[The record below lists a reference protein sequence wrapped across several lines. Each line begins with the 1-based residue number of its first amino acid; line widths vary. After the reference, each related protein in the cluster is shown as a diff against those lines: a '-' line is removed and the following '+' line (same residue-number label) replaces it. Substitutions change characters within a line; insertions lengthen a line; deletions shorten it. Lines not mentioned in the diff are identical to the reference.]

1 MRYVPMRIF
10 LALILTLGL
19 ATGGCA
25 WFSSSDSSDTQ
36 TPATQ
41 PEDQVA
47 ASEAAP
53 EPAPAK
59 AAPGKSKSK
68 AKAEK
73 AAPQK
78 SGKASKGPK
87 SEAEISAELNTVGHK
102 LAAQAARTV
111 MPSKASK
118 EVRKDGKDYVAS
130 YVEVDATNLTTELRP
145 GAKGQYVGFIR
156 YLEKVYECRGASKK
170 EALSAPC
177 QQVRTRRLNE
187 LIRYDGKAWQ
197 F

>member
-1 MRYVPMRIF
+1 MRIF

-25 WFSSSDSSDTQ
+25 WFSSSESSDTQ
-36 TPATQ
+36 TPAAQ
-41 PEDQVA
+41 PEDQAA

-59 AAPGKSKSK
+59 VDSGKSKSK
-68 AKAEK
+68 KAEK
-73 AAPQK
+73 VTAQK
-78 SGKASKGPK
+78 SGKASKGAK
-87 SEAEISAELNTVGHK
+87 SEAEISAELDRVGHK

-145 GAKGQYVGFIR
+145 GTKGQYVGFIR
-156 YLEKVYECRGASKK
+156 YQEKVYECRGASKK

-177 QQVRTRRLNE
+177 RQVRARRLNE

>member
-1 MRYVPMRIF
+1 MRIF

-25 WFSSSDSSDTQ
+25 WFSGDDSSDTQ
-36 TPATQ
+36 MPAAQ
-41 PEDQVA
+41 PEDQA
-47 ASEAAP
+47 AAAAAAP

-59 AAPGKSKSK
+59 TTPAKGKST

-73 AAPQK
+73 AASQK
-78 SGKASKGPK
+78 RGKASKGPK
-87 SEAEISAELNTVGHK
+87 SEDEISAELNTVGHK

-118 EVRKDGKDYVAS
+118 EVRKDGKGYVAT

-156 YLEKVYECRGASKK
+156 YQEKVYECRGASKK
-170 EALSAPC
+170 AALSAPC
-177 QQVRTRRLNE
+177 EQVRARRLNE

>member
-1 MRYVPMRIF
+1 MRYVSMRIF

-36 TPATQ
+36 TPAAQ

-145 GAKGQYVGFIR
+145 GAKG
-156 YLEKVYECRGASKK
+156 KVYECRGASKK